1 MVNEACLSMGR
12 KPAQTWRRMEVLFTN
27 ISVLREAS
35 GCAVK
40 LISSSTKVHPF
51 KQYSTEVV
59 NSIVLSEQKRLLAV
73 LILLYRGTTTPPPQA
88 HCQNTR
94 SKPLSR
100 SSHQRLWLYIARI
113 AAQHNYFVFAIQSTI
128 SLSSDKDFLL
138 DAGVFSDIQSHSL
151 F

>member
-73 LILLYRGTTTPPPQA
+73 LICFIEEQHHHHHKPIVKILAQSPFHDLL
-88 HCQNTR
+88 
-94 SKPLSR
+94 
-100 SSHQRLWLYIARI
+100 I
-113 AAQHNYFVFAIQSTI
+113 
-128 SLSSDKDFLL
+128 KDY
-138 DAGVFSDIQSHSL
+138 GSI
-151 F
+151 